1 MLDSFK
7 IVELGG
13 LTGLT
18 SGPAGRALL
27 AEIERS
33 GFANAPSKQVLKAL
47 QDLQPI
53 LFEECYVKSF
63 DYIR

>member
-47 QDLQPI
+47 QDL
-53 LFEECYVKSF
+53 
-63 DYIR
+63 